1 MKNNLVL
8 SIFPGIDILG
18 KAFEEEGYCVVRGP
32 DVLWGGDIKSFH
44 PPVGVFVGII
54 GGPPCPEFSHLKK
67 LLEYKGIK
75 TKHGNLIPEYERVVS
90 EAAPEWFLM
99 ENVPLAPTPSVDGYE
114 VFRLKLN
121 NRWLGEIQ
129 SRERHF
135 SFGTENGR
143 HLEVQVALF
152 ENQNWHYAV
161 TGNPRPVPFKYNGAG
176 KLKKITVL
184 AGHGP
189 VGRHGDY
196 YAKNLTIEQMC
207 LLQGLPETFCDE
219 MPFGAH
225 GKRQVIGNAVPF
237 PMAKAVARAV
247 KVAMNEQ

>member
-1 MKNNLVL
+1 M
-8 SIFPGIDILG
+8 
-18 KAFEEEGYCVVRGP
+18 VRGP
-32 DVLWGGDIKSFH
+32 DVLWGGDIKTFH
-44 PPVGVFVGII
+44 PPAGVFEGVI

-67 LLEYKGIK
+67 LLESKGIK
-75 TKHGNLIPEYERVVS
+75 TRHENLIPEFERICKES
-90 EAAPEWFLM
+90 APLWFVM
-99 ENVPLAPTPSVDGYE
+99 ENVPLAPTPAVDGYE

-135 SFGTENGR
+135 SFGTHDGKK
-143 HLEVQVALF
+143 LEVEIALF

-161 TGNPRPVPFKYNGAG
+161 TGNQRQVPFKYNCAG
-176 KLKKITVL
+176 KLKKVTVL

-207 LLQGLPETFCDE
+207 ILQGLPDDFCNE
-219 MPFGAH
+219 MPFTAH
-225 GKRQVIGNAVPF
+225 GKRQIIGSGVPL
-237 PMAKAVARAV
+237 PMGRAIAGAV
-247 KVAMNEQ
+247 KKAMEDLNR